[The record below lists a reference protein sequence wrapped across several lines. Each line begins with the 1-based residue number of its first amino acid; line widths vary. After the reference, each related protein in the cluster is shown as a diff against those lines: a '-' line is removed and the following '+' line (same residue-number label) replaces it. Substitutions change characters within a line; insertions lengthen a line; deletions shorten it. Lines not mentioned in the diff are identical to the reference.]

1 MNIIHICILVG
12 VWVVAIG
19 KTISFI
25 NQRDSYIKSQETEK
39 PKELLKGQK
48 DFISYLILAIVYTI
62 YRLS

>member
-1 MNIIHICILVG
+1 M
-12 VWVVAIG
+12 VAIG

-39 PKELLKGQK
+39 PKELLKAQK